1 MGIVSRLQLN
11 HPALGATGGASL
23 HAQVEAL
30 YEKIGDAISSRWYQI
45 TDFDNSESQDLVHDM
60 DLDITALRWDI
71 YVYTGGQWVR
81 VTKGS
86 TPSRDDFTV
95 AETSGNEDNSLTITN
110 VSAGND
116 LLVAVVLVNDPIAL
130 EEGDVTDVDVT
141 TTPPE
146 DGQALVY
153 EAASGKFKP
162 GASGDASFKLQS
174 ISGSNL
180 TIKGG
185 PGIQLDSNQVL
196 KTYDG
201 AGSASTDYGADLV
214 VDLSTLLG
222 GAPANNTTYYPY
234 IDLFALAGSPTTL
247 SDTGEKVYGVTSAQ
261 LAISTQDPEQTFRD
275 PSRYIPLGF
284 VHSADSGN
292 AWTGTGASFGTRP
305 FRHHERLAKFL
316 ALTENYSNET
326 ITTAVASTVLSHNLS
341 GKPQGVVAY
350 YNDGT
355 TERPLNPDSHILDV
369 TDTEIEISSL
379 GLTFGSGQKIV
390 VKAWRFP
397 TQPSMASAG
406 NSYASGWFQDTAT
419 TTLAHGLADLENIR
433 GYMVEEWDVTNG
445 KYRFMDMSSLIVN
458 FDATNFYLNWT
469 GLTPSA
475 NLRYRIVSGSHPLA
489 FAIPLHYGGFNKF
502 VGIGPGSSDTLATA
516 VAGAQPGDSIL
527 VSKSHSL
534 SADLNINVADL
545 RIVFMPGVVVTLAGA
560 LTNGVRLTA
569 ARIKL
574 ERASFKMEPT
584 GAQAR
589 GISIEAADCDVDR
602 ADIELNTA
610 QTLTDAVHI
619 TSGGTRAYAK
629 ARIKATLGTITNGL
643 TNNDGASSA
652 EVWG

>member
-11 HPALGATGGASL
+11 HPALGTTGGAPL
-23 HAQVEAL
+23 HAQIEAL

-45 TDFDNSESQDLVHDM
+45 TDFDNAETQDLVHDM
-60 DLDITALRWDI
+60 DTDIENIRWDI

-81 VTKGS
+81 TTQDS
-86 TPSRDDFTV
+86 SPARSDFTV

-116 LLVAVVLVNDPIAL
+116 LLVAVVLVNDPISFYD
-130 EEGDVTDVDVT
+130 GDVKDVDIQT
-141 TTPPE
+141 APPE

-153 EAASGKFKP
+153 EAASKKFKP
-162 GASGDASFKLQS
+162 GASGDASFKIQS
-174 ISGSNL
+174 VTDPNVV
-180 TIKGG
+180 IKGG
-185 PGIQLDSNQVL
+185 PGIQLDSNQL
-196 KTYDG
+196 LRTYDG
-201 AGSASTDYGADLV
+201 SGSASTDYGGDLT
-214 VDLSTLLG
+214 VDLDALLG
-222 GAPANNTTYYPY
+222 GDPANNTTYYLY
-234 IDLFALAGSPTTL
+234 IDLFTLAATPTTM
-247 SDTGEKVYGVTSAQ
+247 SDTGEKVYGITSAN

-275 PSRYIPLGF
+275 PTRYIPLGYI
-284 VHSADSGN
+284 HSADAGTVWS
-292 AWTGTGASFGTRP
+292 GTGSFFGTRP

-316 ALTENYSNET
+316 ALTENYTNES
-326 ITTAVASTVLSHNLS
+326 ITTAVASTVLNHNLS

-350 YNDGT
+350 YNDGSV
-355 TERPLNPDSHILDV
+355 ERPLNPDSHVLNV
-369 TDTEIEISSL
+369 TDTQIEISSL

-390 VKAWRFP
+390 VRAWRFP

-433 GYMVEEWDVTNG
+433 GYAVEEWDVTNG
-445 KYRFMDMSSLIVN
+445 KYRFMDASSLITN
-458 FDATNFYLNWT
+458 FDATNFYLDWT
-469 GLTPSA
+469 GLSPSA
-475 NLRYRIVSGSHPLA
+475 NLRYRIVTGPHPLA

-516 VAGAQPGDSIL
+516 ISAAQPGDSIL

-534 SADLNINVADL
+534 SADLNINVSDL
-545 RIVFMPGVVVTLAGA
+545 RIAFMPGVVVTMAGA

-602 ADIELNTA
+602 ADVELNTA